1 LGNNDLRELAIA
13 CRDGDRRSFETLVH
27 SESRAL
33 IALAFR
39 YTGDWEVARD
49 LTQDTWMRVHERI
62 HRWDPARSFR
72 AWLLAVHRNGCLDHL
87 RRAWVRY
94 EATPGEEAIERLR
107 LVSGDGN
114 PEEEL
119 VRREFHE
126 RLLAALGELSESQRQ
141 VFVRVD
147 LEQNNHYTTSMY
159 GGSAVKKGIDCD
171 VFHDQLDALKEGSL
185 SEEGLEQLRLH
196 ADACSECAMS
206 LKLHEHLAS
215 ALTNLEAAVPDEL
228 VASVW
233 PGVEA
238 EVNVKRSEH
247 PGDRS
252 VRRGRSWLVP
262 TLAAA
267 TLLLGVATGL
277 LYKELTRV
285 QARERVLAQTVTA
298 QQSWL
303 AELDQRTSANATALE
318 AGLSGPGWARA
329 LPRREQMTIAELSD
343 LLRRMPARAT
353 VLTTSQAETL
363 LGAIPVWTPPGW
375 RNAIGEID
383 IRDGVRAGELVE
395 ILDTLGVD
403 PEMTLRTSRVLDLF
417 RG

>member
-1 LGNNDLRELAIA
+1 
-13 CRDGDRRSFETLVH
+13 
-27 SESRAL
+27 
-33 IALAFR
+33 
-39 YTGDWEVARD
+39 
-49 LTQDTWMRVHERI
+49 M
-62 HRWDPARSFR
+62 
-72 AWLLAVHRNGCLDHL
+72 
-87 RRAWVRY
+87 
-94 EATPGEEAIERLR
+94 
-107 LVSGDGN
+107 
-114 PEEEL
+114 
-119 VRREFHE
+119 
-126 RLLAALGELSESQRQ
+126 
-141 VFVRVD
+141 
-147 LEQNNHYTTSMY
+147 
-159 GGSAVKKGIDCD
+159 KKGIDCD